1 MNGINTIFRREFGAY
16 FNSPIAYIFIIAF
29 LMLNSVLYMTG
40 FFISNLADLR
50 MFFGTLPL
58 TLILFVPAI
67 SMRIWAEDK
76 RLGTFELLMTLPLST
91 TQVMLG
97 KFLAAYTFYLV
108 ALAGTLPLPLMV
120 ISLGNPDVGTMVSGY
135 IGAALVG
142 GLFLAVGTFTS
153 GLVRDQISAV
163 ILGVVVCA
171 MIYIA
176 GLDFVA
182 EIGDGWVSG
191 LGSFVQK
198 YLGLS
203 GHYNMMQRGVIA
215 LGDLAYFL
223 GLSTLFL
230 ALNAYWLEGRKY

>member
-29 LMLNSVLYMTG
+29 LMLNSVLYMTS
-40 FFISNLADLR
+40 FFVSNMADLR

-67 SMRIWAEDK
+67 SMRLWAEDK
-76 RLGTFELLMTLPLST
+76 RLGTFELLMTLPVST
-91 TQVMLG
+91 KNVMLG
-97 KFLAAYTFYLV
+97 KYLAAYAFYLV

-120 ISLGNPDVGTMVSGY
+120 MALGNPDVGTMVSGY
-135 IGAALVG
+135 FGAALVG
-142 GLFLAVGTFTS
+142 GLFLAIGTFTS

-171 MIYIA
+171 MVFIA

-182 EIGDGWVSG
+182 QMGDGWVHG
-191 LGSFVQK
+191 LGSFIQK
-198 YLGLS
+198 YIGLS
-203 GHYNMMQRGVIA
+203 AHYNMMQRGVIT

-223 GLSTLFL
+223 GLSGLFL
-230 ALNAYWLEGRKY
+230 TLNAYWLEGRKY